1 MILILF
7 HRYRRRFLDRFFLF
21 YQYLPVSYRMHVV
34 KLNNV
39 KKLMESKGLPIQSLV

>member
-34 KLNNV
+34 KLN